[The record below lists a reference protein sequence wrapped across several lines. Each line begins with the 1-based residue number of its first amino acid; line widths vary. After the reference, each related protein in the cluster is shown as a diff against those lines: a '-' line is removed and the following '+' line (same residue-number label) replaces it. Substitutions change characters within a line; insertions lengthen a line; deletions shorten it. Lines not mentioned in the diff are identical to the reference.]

1 MGSCDHRL
9 LLELA
14 LFDTLPCL
22 SDVVV
27 RVSVAHILVLD
38 DSVFL
43 PTDLHSVQRS
53 VLHATCLLLA
63 RRQAS
68 DLFLKDL
75 FLNMDF
81 LSDLLDY
88 LLGQRGLLERHTI
101 WVAHLYGLFQCVF
114 LGVDRETLPLSVDAV
129 DRATREVA
137 SVHPDTPIS
146 RIFSP
151 LRWVLF
157 YHFKNL
163 QDLSERKLGPAKADL
178 WRRCHCGAHVVD
190 CGHQLALLD

>member
-14 LFDTLPCL
+14 SFDTLPCL

-43 PTDLHSVQRS
+43 PTDLNSVQRS

-75 FLNMDF
+75 LLYVN
-81 LSDLLDY
+81 LLPDLFDY
-88 LLGQRGLLERHTI
+88 LLGQRGLLERHTV
-101 WVAHLYGLFQCVF
+101 WVAHLNSLFECVF

-129 DRATREVA
+129 DRATWEVA
-137 SVHPDTPIS
+137 SVHPDTPVC

-151 LRWVLF
+151 L
-157 YHFKNL
+157 
-163 QDLSERKLGPAKADL
+163 
-178 WRRCHCGAHVVD
+178 
-190 CGHQLALLD
+190 